1 MMISCHVDSLLK
13 DRGYR
18 SRRQLALEIGMSP
31 WALGFLARNKYKA
44 VSFKTAGYSLGPYPY
59 FILLAIGLGLGCRE
73 SRSLRMSAHPV
84 GWKAPGRDGCRS
96 RASFAARCC

>member
-1 MMISCHVDSLLK
+1 MPHTSLWGVVLFFSTTVSKDSMQMISCHVDSLLK

-44 VSFKTAGYSLGPYPY
+44 VSFKTVEKLCSALQCQPGDIFTYSPDPQ
-59 FILLAIGLGLGCRE
+59 E
-73 SRSLRMSAHPV
+73 HV
-84 GWKAPGRDGCRS
+84 GHGG
-96 RASFAARCC
+96 F

>member
-44 VSFKTAGYSLGPYPY
+44 VSFKTVEKL
-59 FILLAIGLGLGCRE
+59 C
-73 SRSLRMSAHPV
+73 SALSCQ
-84 GWKAPGRDGCRS
+84 PGDIFTYVEGE
-96 RASFAARCC
+96 